1 MKKNNKFSIFLKVI
15 KKRIKLSTLLMLII
29 TFSSSTFA
37 WFVYATK
44 VESGI
49 TAHVRAW
56 NVSFEVGDEEIVET
70 INFNVTDIY
79 PGMTTYTD
87 SVQVTNAGE
96 TAASLSY
103 DISSY
108 TILGTK
114 YEVDSAGTL
123 TSDSLKQSLL
133 NDYPFKISVSLSNYT
148 ISPGGVE
155 NFTINVVWPFDSG
168 DDEADTLW
176 GNRAYTYHNDNPDM
190 PSISIELKISA
201 VQSNG

>member
-1 MKKNNKFSIFLKVI
+1 MKKNNKFSIFLKVV
-15 KKRIKLSTLLMLII
+15 KKRIKLSTLFMLII